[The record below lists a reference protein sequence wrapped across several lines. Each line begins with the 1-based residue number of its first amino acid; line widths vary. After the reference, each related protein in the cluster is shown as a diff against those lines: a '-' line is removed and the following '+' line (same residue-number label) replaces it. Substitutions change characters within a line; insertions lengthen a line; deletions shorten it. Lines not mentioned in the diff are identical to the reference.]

1 MVFGVS
7 VVYNRAF
14 PSTESETL
22 PTSDGG
28 KKPNPERNH
37 LFDCNNLLKLV
48 KALNKKINESDS

>member
-1 MVFGVS
+1 MVLGLS

-22 PTSDGG
+22 PKSEGEK

-48 KALNKKINESDS
+48 KALNKK